1 MPLLSVILFLK
12 NLLKHSKHT
21 VSAKKVKLIESY
33 ASDFIH
39 GVWNGDVLAPKH
51 VLLGLGLH
59 SITGQKKHAQIAN
72 RLGHSM
78 TYDKVMKTET
88 TNMPKSHKLLY
99 FAE

>member
-1 MPLLSVILFLK
+1 MPPLSVILFLK

-21 VSAKKVKLIESY
+21 VSTKKVRLIESY

-39 GVWNGDVLAPKH
+39 GVWNGEVLTQKH
-51 VLLGLGLH
+51 ALLGLGLH
-59 SITGQKKHAQIAN
+59 SFTGQKKPAQIAN

-78 TYDKVMKTET
+78 TYDKVVKTET
-88 TNMPKSHKLLY
+88 TNMPQSHKLLG